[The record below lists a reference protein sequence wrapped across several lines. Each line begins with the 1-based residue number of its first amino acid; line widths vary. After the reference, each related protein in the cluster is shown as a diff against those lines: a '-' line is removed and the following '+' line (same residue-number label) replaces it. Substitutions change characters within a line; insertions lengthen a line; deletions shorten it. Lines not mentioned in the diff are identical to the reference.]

1 MRFTE
6 YVTRFVRLASKYEE
20 EITGITR
27 IGYLTSN
34 FVEGTMERHAQL
46 GSGISFGDE
55 ASCIRE
61 LNANAHRI
69 HAWRSTN
76 SYRHC
81 VTVRRWAYHRT
92 RLIELDQDFARQQAS
107 GSIKSIDVLHQVLRL
122 KNSKN
127 ISDSEVYL
135 ILRTLADN
143 TKTYEQVI
151 EVTRLPNRSPH
162 NLTSS
167 TASFLPRAIWWK
179 PDSFRILSPPSTRVG
194 SRSNHSIVQST
205 SGISCTASQP
215 GPLDFY

>member
-20 EITGITR
+20 ETTGITR

-46 GSGISFGDE
+46 GSGIFFGDE

-81 VTVRRWAYHRT
+81 VTVRRWAYHHT
-92 RLIELDQDFARQQAS
+92 RLTKLDQDVARQQAS
-107 GSIKSIDVLHQVLRL
+107 SSIKSIDVLHQVLRL
-122 KNSKN
+122 KSSKN

-143 TKTYEQVI
+143 TKTYEQVT
-151 EVTRLPNRSPH
+151 EVIRLPNRSSH
-162 NLTSS
+162 DLTAQLLSYLVPYGGGL
-167 TASFLPRAIWWK
+167 THLGFCLFHPRESVREATIQLFNQLRAY
-179 PDSFRILSPPSTRVG
+179 PV
-194 SRSNHSIVQST
+194 RSLIQD
-205 SGISCTASQP
+205 
-215 GPLDFY
+215 L